1 MIIES
6 SSSSSTQETLIYNV
20 KLSSVGPGEMTR
32 PGMKHEPSSIDLA
45 MKFHYLKGVYYF
57 KSHEAFEN
65 ITIFQIK
72 EAMFKWLS
80 QFNVV
85 CGRFRRENCGRPYI
99 KCNDCGARLM
109 EAECAKTIEEWLEL
123 ISDEKIHNDGQSLQK
138 KLIFGQPIGPELEY
152 SPNIY
157 LQVGRMHYKML
168 QLCFS
173 STVNCYSSTV
183 TVEVATLALMQ
194 ITKFKCGGISLG
206 LSWAH
211 ILGDVHFASYF
222 INTWGKIMAGQ
233 KQGPPPILAQ
243 YRKMETSPSPKKI
256 LSEPLSIKWVDPVGD
271 QWVPFITTKM
281 VSFSFHVSA
290 TQLSDLQSKVSG
302 PKKSVPVPPFESICA
317 MIWQSVAKVKNRTE
331 SKVVTIVKYDSC
343 KKNKKLDNEN
353 QVISIVKAECS
364 IEESHL
370 EELAALLVNGGVDE
384 REKIREMVEAED
396 GAVDVIV
403 YGANLTFVNFEQATF
418 YELELKGQKPVH
430 ASYSVDGIG
439 DGGAVFLLPTPK
451 DDGRGRFVMIT
462 LPEKELIKVKHDLKE
477 NGLLAVE

>member
-6 SSSSSTQETLIYNV
+6 SSSSLDQETLIYNV
-20 KLSSVGPGEMTR
+20 KLSSVGPGQMSG
-32 PGMKHEPSSIDLA
+32 PDMKHEPSSIDLA
-45 MKFHYLKGVYYF
+45 MRFHYLKGVYYF
-57 KSHEAFEN
+57 KSHKAFEN

-85 CGRFRRENCGRPYI
+85 CGRFRRENSGRPYI

-123 ISDEKIHNDGQSLQK
+123 ISDEKIYNDDDSLQK
-138 KLIFGQPIGPELEY
+138 KLVFGQPIGPEIQY

-157 LQVGRMHYKML
+157 L
-168 QLCFS
+168 
-173 STVNCYSSTV
+173 
-183 TVEVATLALMQ
+183 Q
-194 ITKFKCGGISLG
+194 ITKFKCGGMSLG
-206 LSWAH
+206 LNWAH

-233 KQGPPPILAQ
+233 EQGPSPILAQ
-243 YRKMETSPSPKKI
+243 YRKMETSPSPKRI
-256 LSEPLSIKWVDPVGD
+256 TNEPLSIKWVDPVGD
-271 QWVPFITTKM
+271 QWAPFITTKM
-281 VSFSFHVSA
+281 ASYSFHVSA

-302 PKKSVPVPPFESICA
+302 PKKSARVPPFESICA
-317 MIWQSVAKVKNRTE
+317 MIWQSVAKVKIRME
-331 SKVVTIVKYDSC
+331 SKVVTIVKYDAC

-353 QVISIVKAECS
+353 QVISIVRAECS
-364 IEESHL
+364 IEESDF
-370 EELAALLVNGGVDE
+370 EELAALLVNGEVDE
-384 REKIREMVEAED
+384 REIIREMVESEN
-396 GAVDVIV
+396 GAMDVIV

-439 DGGAVFLLPTPK
+439 EGGAVFVLPTPK
-451 DDGRGRFVMIT
+451 DDGRGRFVTIT
-462 LPEKELIKVKHDLKE
+462 LPEKELIMVKNDLKE
-477 NGLLAVE
+477 NGFSN